1 MLVPEVHFVNA
12 VTWGGAMFQF
22 ANITGPGAGRSAVYL
37 SAGAFC
43 VGSRLEGA
51 GIVYVFTLCTLVWF
65 LVAGFLDGDPA
76 GTCMEHRATLAEG
89 ACWRDFNMCGESQ
102 LLLGSFSL
110 DLFVVLLGGA
120 TALMPIFAHDIL
132 HQGPRGLGMLRAAP
146 AAGAVAMSLVMARFP
161 MRRGARAMAVY
172 LRVDL
177 RRGHDC
183 VRIVAHRCGC
193 RWLSLA
199 VAGAADT
206 ISVIIRGSLL
216 QLATPPEMRGRVSAV
231 NSLFIGASNELGEF
245 ESGLTAQWWGAV
257 RATVIGG
264 IGLAGRGWD
273 CGPRCFPACARP
285 MS

>member
-1 MLVPEVHFVNA
+1 M
-12 VTWGGAMFQF
+12 
-22 ANITGPGAGRSAVYL
+22 
-37 SAGAFC
+37 
-43 VGSRLEGA
+43 
-51 GIVYVFTLCTLVWF
+51 
-65 LVAGFLDGDPA
+65 
-76 GTCMEHRATLAEG
+76 
-89 ACWRDFNMCGESQ
+89 
-102 LLLGSFSL
+102 LLGSFSL

-146 AAGAVAMSLVMARFP
+146 AVGAVAMSLVMARFP
-161 MRRGARAMAVY
+161 MRRRA
-172 LRVDL
+172 
-177 RRGHDC
+177 G
-183 VRIVAHRCGC
+183 
-193 RWLSLA
+193 RWLFICVSIFGAATVVFGLSRSLWLSLVSLA

-264 IGLAGRGWD
+264 IGSLAVAGLWTVI
-273 CGPRCFPACARP
+273 FPDLRKADELTAESLRQHVP
-285 MS
+285 AAQEVLSGL